1 MTDEVKY
8 SLKSTSGTNS
18 LADFTLSSN
27 TLLGLA
33 NRISHNCE
41 QFYALYQAG
50 NEAMKTDQS

>member
-18 LADFTLSSN
+18 LAVTLSSN

-33 NRISHNCE
+33 NRISHNCG

-50 NEAMKTDQS
+50 NEATKTDKS